1 MPGLIE
7 QAKKDWQRF
16 TSDPDAFG
24 IPITFTAPTT
34 EVANIIGLATKHH
47 INIDTDGNVVNTK
60 NAHISISEQLL
71 VDALYPVRAGGDEVT
86 LIDHR
91 VSYADSTGTVKEYII
106 KETFPDETV
115 GMITCILNDFE

>member
-7 QAKKDWQRF
+7 QAKNDWQRF
-16 TSDPDAFG
+16 TSDPKAFG
-24 IPITFTAPTT
+24 TSITLTAPTA
-34 EVANIIGLATKHH
+34 EVAVVVGLATKHH
-47 INIDTDGNVVNTK
+47 ISIDTDGNVVNTK

-71 VDALYPVRAGGDEVT
+71 VDALYPVRTGGDEVT
-86 LIDHR
+86 LIDHH
-91 VSYADSTGTVKEYII
+91 VSYADSTGTVKEYVI